1 MNIIRK
7 KIFRHVGSY
16 AVDLP
21 ISFVK
26 NVDIKEVII
35 ESTSEKISIR
45 PKTELDT
52 IESEPMFSKFINVLA
67 ADVMKHPEKLR
78 DVKKV
83 WDKEWD
89 ELLKGVADDGE

>member
-1 MNIIRK
+1 MNIMGK
-7 KIFRHVGSY
+7 KIFKHGGSY

-26 NVDIKEVII
+26 NADIKEVII

-67 ADVMKHPEKLR
+67 ADIMKHPEKLR